1 MKILSILLMTII
13 ATMAQAELFKWKDA
27 EGNIIYSDQPP
38 PGENKA
44 ESKIEEESLPQI
56 IAIPSENA
64 SSDRETNSAN
74 NENQQSKNRNLLIVS
89 PKHDEAIRENSGNVS
104 ISLQVEPINFAENG
118 SIVAVY
124 MDGIEVARGAD
135 TTILLL
141 NVDRGT
147 HTLKAELI
155 NSSGNVVLAT
165 RPTTFHLQ
173 RFHN

>member
-1 MKILSILLMTII
+1 MKIISILLMTII

-38 PGENKA
+38 PGENKSD
-44 ESKIEEESLPQI
+44 SKVQEEALPQI
-56 IAIPSENA
+56 IEVPAE
-64 SSDRETNSAN
+64 NSAIRN
-74 NENQQSKNRNLLIVS
+74 TSSSPSSKIEPPASRNLLIIA

-104 ISLQVEPINFAENG
+104 ISLQVEPLNFAENG

-155 NSSGNVVLAT
+155 NSAGNVVLAT
-165 RPTTFHLQ
+165 RPTIFHLQ
-173 RFHN
+173 RYHN